1 MTLELI
7 SYALSALGPGGIAC
21 ALVILGRLSAR
32 MHETTRGAPVYR
44 WFYFAA
50 LLAGA
55 SAVARLIG
63 PFETTAVEHSW
74 EWVVLYDGLPTL
86 AVLIGL
92 VAAWH
97 TWAWLLA
104 ERD

>member
-1 MTLELI
+1 
-7 SYALSALGPGGIAC
+7 
-21 ALVILGRLSAR
+21 

-44 WFYFAA
+44 WFYVAA
-50 LLAGA
+50 LLAGI
-55 SAVARLIG
+55 SAAARLVG
-63 PFETTAVEHSW
+63 MFETIQIEHSW
-74 EWVVLYDGLPTL
+74 LWVVLFDGLPTL